1 MVKFAYSRMAV
12 TRSRALFWAAG
23 WALAMAM
30 GATLY
35 SVAVRIVEA
44 DASQRFENLTR
55 STQYAISA
63 RIKSYSD
70 VTRGL
75 VALFQTSDN
84 VSREQFHLYV
94 KGLDL
99 PRHFPAIAMLS
110 WAPVVTDAE
119 RDAFVAAVRA
129 DRSLSPDGYPD
140 FDIRPPGRRPT
151 YAPLMYLEPA
161 TLLHEKIGL
170 DLATNPLVDKLNA
183 AARDSGQVSASGLP
197 FVIEQPMRQI
207 ALGLRLPVYRR
218 NQPLGDVVERRAAYL
233 GSVGLGF
240 SVAKLVQGAID
251 EMTVRQ
257 VHLTLYADGST
268 DVEQRRLVIEKRD
281 RLLFNDTGATTVTPL
296 RADERDDYLESVLP
310 IDYNG
315 SLWKAHFRVKKSQLL
330 TGFDFYFPWV
340 AGMTGFAGT
349 LLLYSYLAVLYSSR
363 RRAVKHRV
371 LLDTVLNNVDAHVYM
386 KDHNRRFIYVNA
398 RMAHSM
404 GLPVQD
410 IVGKLDRELMPPGA
424 ADAAWALERPVFMEN
439 VKRSGE
445 TQFVGADGV
454 VQHHWTV
461 RVPVEIGRSVT
472 AVIGMSTD
480 VTELHQLKEKADTA
494 NQAKS
499 DFLSNMSHEIRTP
512 MNSII
517 GMAHLAL
524 KSVTHP
530 KQRDYLLKIYH
541 SGQHLLGI
549 INDILDFSKI
559 EAGKMDLEMLDFT
572 LDALLANLTSHLG
585 ESARARGLE
594 LVYETCPGL
603 SRQLRGDPLR
613 LEQVL
618 LNFTSN
624 AIKFSENGKVYVR
637 ARLLEDNDN
646 DIMVRFEVADQG
658 IGMTG
663 EQLSQLFQSFHQAD
677 TSTTRRYGGTGL
689 GLVISKQLAE
699 LMGGGVGVES
709 RPGEGSTFWF
719 TARLAKG
726 AHLLQPTV
734 EAVQP
739 DVLDS
744 IRGASIL
751 LVEDNI
757 FSQQVG
763 QELLEDAGAT
773 VCVANNGKE
782 AIDLLLKERFDCVL
796 MDVQMPV
803 MDGYETTRL
812 IRAHPKL
819 SATLIIAMTANAGRG
834 DQERC
839 LEAGMDE
846 FVTKPIAPKL
856 LFNMLSKW
864 MSQRARASTA
874 MARPVLPPP
883 PSYFTMAD
891 GSASA
896 SSMSSPSMS
905 SPSSSSGYASGTGS
919 ASAAQPPVRIM
930 ADMNPQASARSSA
943 RATALDLEEDRDRDR
958 ARERTPV
965 AVARPEHVQES
976 VPGEVLEQA
985 PVDGELFDVAALAQT
1000 FGGKPDKMRKYALL
1014 FIDSAR
1020 DGMEEIDAALA
1031 RGDLPMLADLGHR
1044 IKSSARAVGAMRF
1057 GNLCL
1062 ALEHVRGDADAANA
1076 RRLVAQMHA
1085 MLSVLERHI
1094 ARELLAYAPG

>member
-1 MVKFAYSRMAV
+1 MRKSANGRINAL
-12 TRSRALFWAAG
+12 RARALFWAAG
-23 WALAMAM
+23 WALAMAL

-35 SVAVRIVEA
+35 GVATRVVEA
-44 DASQRFENLTR
+44 DAGQRFENLAR

-63 RIKSYSD
+63 RIKAYSD
-70 VTRGL
+70 LTRALG
-75 VALFQTSDN
+75 ALFQTTDKL
-84 VSREQFHLYV
+84 SREQFHRYV
-94 KGLDL
+94 AGLDL
-99 PRHFPAIAMLS
+99 PRQFPAIVMLS
-110 WAPVVTDAE
+110 WAPLVSDAE

-129 DRSLSPDGYPD
+129 DRGLSPHGYPD
-140 FDIRPPGRRPT
+140 FDIRPAGRRPE
-151 YAPLMYLEPA
+151 YAPLIYVEPA
-161 TLLHEKIGL
+161 TLIAEKMGF
-170 DLATNPLVDKLNA
+170 DLATNPVILALNA
-183 AARDSGQVSASGLP
+183 AARDSGQVSASGQP
-197 FVIEQPMRQI
+197 FVIESPQRQI
-207 ALGLRLPVYRR
+207 ALGLRMPVYRVGMP
-218 NQPLGDVVERRAAYL
+218 QGDVAQRRAAYL

-240 SVAKLVQGAID
+240 SVAKMVQGAID

-257 VHLTLYADGST
+257 VHLSLYADGST
-268 DVEQRRLVIEKRD
+268 DVEQRRLVIEKHD
-281 RLLFNDTGATTVTPL
+281 RLLFNDTGATTVSPL
-296 RADERDDYLESVLP
+296 PAAERGDYLESVLP
-310 IDYNG
+310 IDFNG
-315 SLWKAHFRVKKSQLL
+315 SLWKAHFQVRKAQLL
-330 TGFDFYFPWV
+330 TGFDVYFPWL
-340 AGMTGFAGT
+340 AGLTGFAGT

-386 KDHNRRFIYVNA
+386 KDQNRRFIYVNA

-404 GLPVQD
+404 GLPVQE
-410 IVGKLDRELMPPGA
+410 IVGKLDRELMPDAA
-424 ADAAWALERPVFMEN
+424 ADAAWALEQPVFDDN

-445 TQFVGADGV
+445 TQVVGADGEV
-454 VQHHWTV
+454 RYHWTV
-461 RVPVEIGRSVT
+461 RAPVEIGRSVT

-559 EAGKMDLEMLDFT
+559 EAGKMNLEVLDFT
-572 LDALLANLTSHLG
+572 LDALLANITSQLG
-585 ESARARGLE
+585 ESARARDLE
-594 LVYETCPGL
+594 LVYEVCPGL
-603 SRQLRGDPLR
+603 ARQLRGDPLR

-624 AIKFSENGKVYVR
+624 AIKFSEHGKVYVR
-637 ARLLEDNDN
+637 ARQLEDNDGH
-646 DIMVRFEVADQG
+646 ILVRFEVADQG
-658 IGMTG
+658 IGMTAD
-663 EQLSQLFQSFHQAD
+663 EVSQLFQSFHQAD
-677 TSTTRRYGGTGL
+677 PSTTRRYGGTGL

-699 LMGGGVGVES
+699 LMGGGVGVDS

-719 TARLAKG
+719 TARLVKG
-726 AHLLQPTV
+726 TQLLQPAV
-734 EAVQP
+734 EALQP
-739 DVLDS
+739 DLLDS

-864 MSQRARASTA
+864 MSQRARAA
-874 MARPVLPPP
+874 GGAARPPAPPP
-883 PSYFTMAD
+883 PSYFTLAD
-891 GSASA
+891 GTAA
-896 SSMSSPSMS
+896 AGALAP
-905 SPSSSSGYASGTGS
+905 PWSGPDPERALE
-919 ASAAQPPVRIM
+919 AVAQP
-930 ADMNPQASARSSA
+930 
-943 RATALDLEEDRDRDR
+943 
-958 ARERTPV
+958 
-965 AVARPEHVQES
+965 
-976 VPGEVLEQA
+976 A
-985 PVDGELFDVAALAQT
+985 PVDGELFDLAALAQT

-1014 FIDSAR
+1014 FVDSAR
-1020 DGMEEIDAALA
+1020 DGLREIDAALA
-1031 RGDLPMLADLGHR
+1031 VGDLVLLSELGHR

-1057 GNLCL
+1057 GNLCM
-1062 ALEHVRGDADAANA
+1062 ALERVRADADAANA

-1085 MLSVLERHI
+1085 MLEVLERHI